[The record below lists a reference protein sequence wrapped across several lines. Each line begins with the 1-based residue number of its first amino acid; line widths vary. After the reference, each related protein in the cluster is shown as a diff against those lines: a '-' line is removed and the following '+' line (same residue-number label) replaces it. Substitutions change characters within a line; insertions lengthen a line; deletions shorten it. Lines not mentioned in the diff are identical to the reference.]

1 MSKHPALLFA
11 LILLTPL
18 LVVAV
23 KPVSA
28 ASPNTWATKAFM
40 NQARSDLGVVTLNG
54 KIYAIGGNT
63 ENGNTPN
70 SEGNDYKAKGWIVAA
85 NEEYDPTTDK
95 WTFKTPMP
103 TPRYRFAIAAYQNRI
118 YCIGGITNWV
128 SGKITYTRLNE
139 VYDPSTD
146 KWENKTAMPTAASAQ
161 AHVIEGIIYL
171 IGGGTNETLNQAY
184 DPATDTWSMKAS
196 IPSALGNNPP
206 PNELSTMVSAT
217 VNNQIYAMS
226 CSVNLWQN
234 WLYDPKADSW
244 QPIESSPSKLLEDG
258 LDGGWW
264 SQNAAAT
271 TGIWAQRRIYVFFGR
286 YTTSTVLPNLAFN
299 PPSETWVAAA
309 NAPSYRQNFGVA
321 VLNDT
326 LYAIGGRVY
335 DYPYPLDD
343 MHFTVTEQALN
354 EQYVPIGYGPPQTT
368 PSPEPT
374 PTPTPTP
381 EAEPKQEP
389 FPTIPI
395 LTIIVAGVVLA
406 GAGFLLYRRRGRG
419 KTQ

>member
-1 MSKHPALLFA
+1 MRRSVALLLVLVLSMTPIAALVNPVFA
-11 LILLTPL
+11 AT
-18 LVVAV
+18 
-23 KPVSA
+23 
-28 ASPNTWATKAFM
+28 PNTWVTKASM
-40 NQARSDLGVVTLNG
+40 NQARSDLGVVALNG
-54 KIYAIGGNT
+54 KIYVIGGNT
-63 ENGNTPN
+63 ESGNTPN
-70 SEGNDYKAKGWIVAA
+70 SEGNDYKAKGWIMAT

-103 TPRYRFAIAAYQNRI
+103 TPRYRFAIAAHQNKI
-118 YCIGGITNWV
+118 YCLGGITNWV
-128 SGKITYTRLNE
+128 SGKITYTGVNE

-206 PNELSTMVSAT
+206 PNELTTMVSTA

-226 CSVNLWQN
+226 FSVNLWQN

-244 QPIESSPSKLLEDG
+244 QPIESSPSRLLEDG
-258 LDGGWW
+258 LDEGWW

-271 TGIWAQRRIYVFFGR
+271 TGIWAQRRVYVFFGR

-299 PPSETWVAAA
+299 PSIEAWVAAA
-309 NAPSYRQNFGVA
+309 NAPSYRQNFGMA
-321 VLNDT
+321 ILNDT
-326 LYAIGGRVY
+326 LYAVGGRVY
-335 DYPYPLDD
+335 DYPFPLDD
-343 MHFTVTEQALN
+343 MHFTVTELTLN
-354 EQYVPIGYGPPQTT
+354 EQYVPIGYGTPQTT

-374 PTPTPTP
+374 PIPTPTP

-389 FPTIPI
+389 FPTIPALI
-395 LTIIVAGVVLA
+395 TIVAVIFVA
-406 GAGFLLYRRRGRG
+406 GAEFLLYRKRYRS
-419 KTQ
+419 KSE